1 MAAWDRI
8 ISALLQFNIQFGWRD
23 LVDIIIVAYVFY
35 RLILI
40 IRGTRAEQLI
50 KGVVL
55 LLVAMIASDIVG
67 FNTLH
72 WLLKSVMTV
81 GLIAIPIVF
90 QPELRRA
97 LEHLGRGKLFQR
109 SYWNPQEFDHLLE
122 ELTKAILVLVK
133 KADRRLDY
141 YRTGI
146 GTQGVYRNG
155 NSHRRSDLR

>member
-97 LEHLGRGKLFQR
+97 LEHLGRESCSSAATGTPRNLTICWRSSPRPFLF
-109 SYWNPQEFDHLLE
+109 W
-122 ELTKAILVLVK
+122 
-133 KADRRLDY
+133 
-141 YRTGI
+141 
-146 GTQGVYRNG
+146 
-155 NSHRRSDLR
+155 